1 MMANRRDA
9 MGIVWIAIL
18 TMVVAGVGLYLGF
31 HNPARPGAGGPP
43 VPKVPDQGPIIYEMR
58 SVRSD
63 PDRVRLEWRDVPGAL
78 GYSVTLMSATDESLF
93 VSPSLS
99 EPAWNLPPEIRSKLT
114 PQTVYHWRLTV
125 DLAGGHNERSEP
137 AAFATQ

>member
-1 MMANRRDA
+1 
-9 MGIVWIAIL
+9 MGILWIALLTIL
-18 TMVVAGVGLYLGF
+18 VASVGLYLGF
-31 HNPARPGAGGPP
+31 KNPARPGAAGPP
-43 VPKVPDQGPIIYEMR
+43 VPKAPDQGPIIYEMR

-125 DLAGGHNERSEP
+125 DLAGGRTQKSEP
-137 AAFATQ
+137 GAFATQ

>member
-1 MMANRRDA
+1 MANRRDA
-9 MGIVWIAIL
+9 MGILWIALLTIL
-18 TMVVAGVGLYLGF
+18 VASVGLYLGF
-31 HNPARPGAGGPP
+31 RNPARPGAAGHP
-43 VPKVPDQGPIIYEMR
+43 VPKAPDQGPIIYEMR

-114 PQTVYHWRLTV
+114 RQTVYHWRLTV